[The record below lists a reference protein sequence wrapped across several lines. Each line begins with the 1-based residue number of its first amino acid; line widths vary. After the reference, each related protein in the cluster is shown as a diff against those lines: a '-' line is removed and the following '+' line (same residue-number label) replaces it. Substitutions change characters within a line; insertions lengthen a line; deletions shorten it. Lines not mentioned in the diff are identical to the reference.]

1 MSDYTRDELVA
12 LRAFYARQ
20 LLEDTVPFWFPRS
33 FDREHG
39 GFLLM
44 RDADGGLLDDDK
56 AVWIQGRATWLLATL
71 YNTVGAGDTVAGAR
85 DTVTCPGDAVAGGG
99 DAVAGPR
106 DAVAGLS
113 VCVEKK
119 QEWLE
124 GAKLGYDFLNRHC
137 FDADGR
143 MFFHVARDG
152 RPIRKRRYFFSETF
166 YVIAAAAYAR
176 AAGDPEAAGR
186 AREVF
191 GRCLD
196 YALKPGLL
204 PAKFTGV
211 RPVRGIGVPMI
222 LLNTAQQL
230 RDTIVDP
237 RCDEWISRWIEEIET
252 YFVKDDIACVME
264 QVAPDGSIIDHID
277 GRTLNPG
284 HAIEGAWFILH
295 EARHRNNDPALI
307 RLGCRMLDYMWE
319 RGWDKEHGGVLYF
332 RDVYDRP
339 VQEYWQDMKFW
350 WPHNETIIAT
360 LLAYLMTGE
369 EKYARWH
376 RQVHAYAYS
385 HFHDAQHGEWFGYL
399 HRDGSLAQRAKGNLF
414 KGPFHLPRQEWYCM
428 QILDQYLA
436 S

>member
-1 MSDYTRDELVA
+1 METIFKMSEYTREELEG

-56 AVWIQGRATWLLATL
+56 AIWIQGRATWLLSTL
-71 YNTVGAGDTVAGAR
+71 YNSIDRREQWLDGAR
-85 DTVTCPGDAVAGGG
+85 QGF
-99 DAVAGPR
+99 
-106 DAVAGLS
+106 
-113 VCVEKK
+113 
-119 QEWLE
+119 
-124 GAKLGYDFLNRHC
+124 DFLNKHG
-137 FDADGR
+137 FDSDGR
-143 MFFHVARDG
+143 MFFHVTRDG
-152 RPIRKRRYFFSETF
+152 RPIRRRRYFFSETF

-176 AAGDPEAAGR
+176 ASGSEEAAGR
-186 AREVF
+186 ARTVF
-191 GRCLD
+191 GKCLE
-196 YALKPGLL
+196 YASDASLL
-204 PAKFTGV
+204 PAKFTAT
-211 RPVRGIGVPMI
+211 RPTRGIGVPMI
-222 LLNTAQQL
+222 MLNTAQQL
-230 RDTIVDP
+230 RETIGDH
-237 RCDEWISRWIEEIET
+237 RSDAWISRWIEEIET

-295 EARHRNNDPALI
+295 EARHRNNDPSLI

-319 RGWDKEHGGVLYF
+319 RGWDQEYGGILYF
-332 RDVYDRP
+332 RDVYHRP

-350 WPHNETIIAT
+350 WPHNEAIIAT

-376 RQVHAYAYS
+376 RQVHGYAYS
-385 HFHDAQHGEWFGYL
+385 HFHDDLHGEWFGYL
-399 HRDGSLAQRAKGNLF
+399 HRDGSIAQRAKGNLF
-414 KGPFHLPRQEWYCM
+414 KGPFHLPRQEWYCI
-428 QILDQYLA
+428 QILDQYLG